1 MCHRAIS
8 TLLLILVATASA
20 ATASTGVAADLTGR
34 DIAVMVDERPDG
46 DDRKGTMTLTL
57 TNSRGKTRVRSVTS
71 FDKDYGLDSRSLM
84 YFEAPADVKGTAFL
98 QFEYEDPERQDDKWL
113 YMPALRRT
121 RRIAGSSKNEYFM
134 GTDFTYDDLGDRS
147 VDEDVYELLREE
159 EFGGHECWVL
169 EAVPVD
175 EDYMYSRVV
184 RWIRKD
190 VLLPARVEFY
200 ERQGKLLKILTVVD
214 VREVDGFWSIYE
226 MEMENVLEEHRT
238 RIAYEDLHYNI
249 GLSDDLFRVSTLE
262 RGRIQ

>member
-1 MCHRAIS
+1 MSNRVIGVV
-8 TLLLILVATASA
+8 LLVVLASGVVPHVAS
-20 ATASTGVAADLTGR
+20 SADLTGR

-46 DDRKGTMTLTL
+46 DDRRGTMTLTL
-57 TNSRGKTRVRSVTS
+57 TNSRGKTRVRTVTS
-71 FDKDYGLDSRSLM
+71 FDKDYGVDTRTLM
-84 YFEAPADVKGTAFL
+84 YFEAPADVKGTGFL

-113 YMPALRRT
+113 YMPALKRA

-147 VDEDVYELLREE
+147 VDEDMHELLRRE
-159 EFGGHECWVL
+159 EFGGHECWVV

-175 EDYMYSRVV
+175 EGYMYSRVV
-184 RWIRKD
+184 RWIRED
-190 VLLPARVEFY
+190 ILLPARVEFY
-200 ERQGKLLKILTVVD
+200 ERQGELLKILTVVD

-238 RIAYEDLHYNI
+238 TIVYEDLHYNV
-249 GLSDDLFRVSTLE
+249 GLSDNLFKVSTLE

>member
-1 MCHRAIS
+1 MCHRVIS
-8 TLLLILVATASA
+8 TLLLILLATATVASSGA
-20 ATASTGVAADLTGR
+20 AGELTGR

-46 DDRKGTMTLTL
+46 EDRKGTMTLTL
-57 TNSRGKTRVRSVTS
+57 TNSRGKTRVRTVTS
-71 FDKDYGLDSRSLM
+71 FEREYGADTKSLM

-113 YMPALRRT
+113 YMPALRRV

-134 GTDFTYDDLGDRS
+134 GTDFTYDDLGDRG
-147 VDEDVYELLREE
+147 VDEDLYELLRRE
-159 EFGGHECWVL
+159 EFGGHECWVV

-200 ERQGKLLKILTVVD
+200 ERQGELLKVLTVID
-214 VREVDGFWSIYE
+214 VREVDGFWSMYE

-238 RIAYEDLHYNI
+238 TIAYEDLHYNI
-249 GLSDDLFRVSTLE
+249 GLSDNLFKVSTIE

>member
-1 MCHRAIS
+1 MSNRVIR
-8 TLLLILVATASA
+8 TVLLVLLA
-20 ATASTGVAADLTGR
+20 TGVVPHVARSGELTGR
-34 DIAVMVDERPDG
+34 DIAITVDERPDG
-46 DDRKGTMTLTL
+46 DDRRGTMTLTL
-57 TNSRGKTRVRSVTS
+57 TNSRGRTRIRTVTTLS
-71 FDKDYGLDSRSLM
+71 RDYGADSKTLM
-84 YFEAPADVKGTAFL
+84 YFEAPADVKGTSFL
-98 QFEYEDPERQDDKWL
+98 QFEYDAPEKEDDKWL
-113 YMPALRRT
+113 YMPALKRV

-147 VDEDVYELLREE
+147 VDEDTHELLGEE
-159 EFGGHECWVL
+159 EMGGHACWIV

-200 ERQGKLLKILTVVD
+200 ERQGELLKILTVTD

-238 RIAYEDLHYNI
+238 TIMHEDMHYNV
-249 GLSDDLFRVSTLE
+249 GLSDNLFRVSTLE

>member
-1 MCHRAIS
+1 MSNRIIS
-8 TLLLILVATASA
+8 TVLLMLLAAAVVASA
-20 ATASTGVAADLTGR
+20 GAAADLTGR

-46 DDRKGTMTLTL
+46 DDRRGTMTLTL
-57 TNSRGKTRVRSVTS
+57 TNSRGKTRVRTVTS
-71 FDKDYGLDSRSLM
+71 FDKDYGVDTRTLM
-84 YFEAPADVKGTAFL
+84 YFEAPADVKGTGFL

-113 YMPALRRT
+113 YMPALKRA

-147 VDEDVYELLREE
+147 VNEDVHELLRTE
-159 EFGGHECWVL
+159 EFGGPECWVV

-175 EDYMYSRVV
+175 EGYMYSRVV

-200 ERQGKLLKILTVVD
+200 ERQGELLKILTVVD

-238 RIAYEDLHYNI
+238 TIAYEDLHYNV
-249 GLSDDLFRVSTLE
+249 GLSDNLFRVSTLE